1 MNAIQQYPLIGL
13 WPLVAAS
20 IGISVGALLP
30 SHEISKHFSTL
41 TKVIFGMSLALG
53 AAELVNYFST
63 STSSVPLEGVTYSG
77 NAGGFGGPGT
87 LPWDSFFSIIWAD
100 MSGNVA
106 RWAAGIAVV
115 VSGILMMWGEQA
127 LCGTNSTPVSRETW
141 EADLAA
147 LMARDLAAP
156 GWRRV
161 FRSIPAKLKVLPA
174 WWPVHYGAWSYM
186 RYIILSRHLQ
196 EDAPTVT
203 RRYVLGHELGHIRNG
218 HTALNYLYPV
228 LAAIY
233 ITSLWCFIYG
243 GPGIQPVAAAIMFL
257 LIVSKSSL
265 LWFPNHR
272 EFQADD
278 YAARLVGQPNALE
291 GSLWMA
297 HHGHDLS
304 RLRRKRLARLGY
316 NPSESRTDQAN
327 TAIARVA

>member
-1 MNAIQQYPLIGL
+1 MNVIHQYPLIGL

-20 IGISVGALLP
+20 LGISLGALLP
-30 SHEISKHFSTL
+30 SNEISKHFSAL

-53 AAELVNYFST
+53 AAELVNYFSMSST
-63 STSSVPLEGVTYSG
+63 STQLNGVTAPMS
-77 NAGGFGGPGT
+77 AGGFGSAGT

-106 RWAAGIAVV
+106 RWAAGIAIV
-115 VSGILMMWGEQA
+115 VSGILMMWGEQSSG
-127 LCGTNSTPVSRETW
+127 GTLNPVSREAW
-141 EADLAA
+141 EADLHA

-161 FRSIPAKLKVLPA
+161 FRSIPAKLTVLPA

-186 RYIILSRHLQ
+186 RYIIITRHLQ
-196 EDAPTVT
+196 EDAPQVT
-203 RRYVLGHELGHIRNG
+203 RRYVLGHELGHIRYG

-233 ITSLWCFIYG
+233 AASLWNFIYG
-243 GPGIQPVAAAIMFL
+243 GPGIQMLAASIMLL
-257 LIVSKSSL
+257 LIALKSSL
-265 LWFPNHR
+265 LWFPTHR

-278 YAARLVGQPNALE
+278 YSARLNGKTEALE

-297 HHGHDLS
+297 HHGRDLS

-316 NPSESRTDQAN
+316 GPNHGYAVQSNAA
-327 TAIARVA
+327 TADIA